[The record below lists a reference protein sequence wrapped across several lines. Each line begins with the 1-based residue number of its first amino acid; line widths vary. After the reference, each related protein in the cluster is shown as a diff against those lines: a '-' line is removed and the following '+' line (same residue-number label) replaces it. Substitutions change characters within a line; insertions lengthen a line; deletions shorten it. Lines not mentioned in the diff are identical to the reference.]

1 MASRP
6 KRSFSREFKLQVV
19 RQLVTGEKRISQV
32 CREHD
37 LCQTLVRRWRE
48 QYEQDGEHAWREAQ
62 SGHVAAN
69 AQARIAA
76 LEAALGRAHLE
87 NEFLRQALEVLAK
100 KGSPSGRNGR

>member
-6 KRSFSREFKLQVV
+6 KRSFSREFKLQVT
-19 RQLVTGEKRISQV
+19 RQLVTGEKRLAQV

-37 LCQTLVRRWRE
+37 LCPTLVRRWRE
-48 QYEQDGEHAWREAQ
+48 QYEREGENAWLEGQ
-62 SGHVAAN
+62 PGQVAPD

-87 NEFLRQALEVLAK
+87 NEFLRQALEVLSK